1 MSQVQR
7 NVGWVG
13 KRPFDIHLAP
23 LKSVLRIRR
32 EINSPIKSE
41 RILSLTNDRGV
52 IPYEEKGAIGNNV
65 SEDISRYSI
74 VHIGDIVMN
83 SMNVIIGSV
92 GLSKYDGALSPV
104 YYVLQPVNKDQMDMR
119 YFAYHFG
126 MPAFYRQLARIG
138 YGILEHRMRI
148 PWINLQNELMFVP
161 PIAKQKAIADYLD
174 RETARIDALIEKKYR
189 QVKLLE
195 ERFNAEGLNIIS
207 GASTDFENLSN
218 KSDSVNGSSKWLPLK
233 LAWCLKTGSGTTP
246 TSGAA
251 NYYSEDGI
259 PWVTT
264 AELREDVILKTSM
277 GVTNEARR
285 NFSALKVFPP
295 GTVLV
300 AMYGATVGRAA
311 VLGIEACVNQACC
324 AVYGQ
329 GRINLDF
336 FYWWARLHRQ
346 DLIDLGYGSGQ
357 PNISQDTIRS
367 LRIKTPNIEQQEAI
381 VRHLANSWARTEAL
395 LSMTKQHIQL
405 LVERKQSMITAAV
418 SGDLVIPEVA
428 A

>member
-13 KRPFDIHLAP
+13 KRPFDVHLAP

-126 MPAFYRQLARIG
+126 MPAFYKQLARIG

-148 PWINLQNELMFVP
+148 PWINLQNELMFIP
-161 PIAKQKAIADYLD
+161 PIAQQKAIADYLD
-174 RETARIDALIEKKYR
+174 RETARIDALIEKKKRMVALFRERRRALITAEVTGELGVTLSDGPFRSAKDLLNAFGRMADIQLGKMLQPAASSAQDLDVPYLRAGHLSLVPDELPRMWASPREVVQYR
-189 QVKLLE
+189 VETGDILV
-195 ERFNAEGLNIIS
+195 AEGGDVGRVGFVPLS
-207 GASTDFENLSN
+207 AAGALIQNSLHRVRPRGGRDRRFLAYVLEAVYLGDWLEVLCN
-218 KSDSVNGSSKWLPLK
+218 KSTFGHLTVEKLK
-233 LAWCLKTGSGTTP
+233 ALRVPDPPVAKQRAIADYLDAESAHIDALVEKTKRMGEML
-246 TSGAA
+246 
-251 NYYSEDGI
+251 SE
-259 PWVTT
+259 
-264 AELREDVILKTSM
+264 
-277 GVTNEARR
+277 
-285 NFSALKVFPP
+285 
-295 GTVLV
+295 
-300 AMYGATVGRAA
+300 
-311 VLGIEACVNQACC
+311 
-324 AVYGQ
+324 
-329 GRINLDF
+329 
-336 FYWWARLHRQ
+336 HRQ
-346 DLIDLGYGSGQ
+346 
-357 PNISQDTIRS
+357 
-367 LRIKTPNIEQQEAI
+367 
-381 VRHLANSWARTEAL
+381 AL
-395 LSMTKQHIQL
+395 
-405 LVERKQSMITAAV
+405 ITAAV
-418 SGDLVIPEVA
+418 TGELEIPAVA

>member
-1 MSQVQR
+1 MKNDVPVKFLYRVIDDRGGEVSGLPLMSV
-7 NVGWVG
+7 
-13 KRPFDIHLAP
+13 
-23 LKSVLRIRR
+23 
-32 EINSPIKSE
+32 
-41 RILSLTNDRGV
+41 SLTRGV
-52 IPYEEKGAIGNNV
+52 VPR
-65 SEDISRYSI
+65 SDISEGVGRADDLSNYK
-74 VHIGDIVMN
+74 VCRPGDIVINRMSAYQGALGLSYQEGLVSPDYLVLRPN
-83 SMNVIIGSV
+83 EDVSASYLTYMFKSRWFVGEMTRRLRGIGSTEQGNV
-92 GLSKYDGALSPV
+92 RTPRINSDDLGLISIKIPT
-104 YYVLQPVNKDQMDMR
+104 PT
-119 YFAYHFG
+119 
-126 MPAFYRQLARIG
+126 RQ
-138 YGILEHRMRI
+138 
-148 PWINLQNELMFVP
+148 QT
-161 PIAKQKAIADYLD
+161 IADYLD
-174 RETARIDALIEKKYR
+174 RETARIDALIEKKHR

-207 GASTDFENLSN
+207 GVSTDFESSSN
-218 KSDSVNGSSKWLPLK
+218 KSGSVNGSSEWLPLK
-233 LAWCLKTGSGTTP
+233 LAWFLKTGSGTTP
-246 TSGAA
+246 TSGTA

-277 GVTNEARR
+277 GVTDEARR

-324 AVYGQ
+324 AVYGH

-367 LRIKTPNIEQQEAI
+367 LRINTPSVEQQVAI
-381 VRHLANSWARTEAL
+381 VRYLTNSWTRTEAL
-395 LSMTKQHIQL
+395 LNMTKQHIQL

-418 SGDLVIPEVA
+418 MGELKITEVA